1 MEFDWWI
8 ACARAY
14 HFLGGGVMRG
24 GGGCGKGTGWKLA
37 VRKTYL
43 LTAPTADLQKLV
55 VDHMDDEE
63 AFSFILDGLTRKKR
77 PADQALRP
85 GVGP

>member
-1 MEFDWWI
+1 
-8 ACARAY
+8 
-14 HFLGGGVMRG
+14 
-24 GGGCGKGTGWKLA
+24 
-37 VRKTYL
+37 
-43 LTAPTADLQKLV
+43 
-55 VDHMDDEE
+55 MDDEE